1 MACFFRSMA
10 AYHFAMTESNLDEY
24 LAESRLYVYFEGFF
38 IKILLFCQMA
48 DIILEKPV
56 KEKNMKKSLTNVMIV
71 LLPIAIFL
79 LGCIQPMR
87 YENAIAKGYK
97 IDATITK
104 VESKVEEVEYA
115 GEYTVDSIYVDYE
128 VDGQKYE
135 NVKVGKYSDGGSKG
149 EVIQIVVNPNNP
161 GKVMKQG
168 GVLATVGFILMLVMY
183 IPAIVATVKEKKKN
197 AQEAQKK
204 ENTV

>member
-1 MACFFRSMA
+1 
-10 AYHFAMTESNLDEY
+10 
-24 LAESRLYVYFEGFF
+24 
-38 IKILLFCQMA
+38 
-48 DIILEKPV
+48 
-56 KEKNMKKSLTNVMIV
+56 MKKFLTNVMIA

-161 GKVMKQG
+161 GKVMKEG

-197 AQEAQKK
+197 AQETQKK
-204 ENTV
+204 ENAV